1 LKEKLI
7 DKINGEVVK
16 IFPEKDLLKLK
27 GNISIKGDSALLE
40 YLGDLYIYKKVV
52 FGKNVFFEFSHS
64 ITYD

>member
-1 LKEKLI
+1 MKEKLI

-52 FGKNVFFEFSHS
+52 LGKNVFFEFSYS